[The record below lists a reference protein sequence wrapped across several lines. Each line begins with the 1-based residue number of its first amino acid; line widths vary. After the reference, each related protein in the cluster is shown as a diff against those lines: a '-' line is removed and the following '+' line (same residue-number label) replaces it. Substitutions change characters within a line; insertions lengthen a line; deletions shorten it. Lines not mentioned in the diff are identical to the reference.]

1 MMVFTNKYVYEDG
14 FELNFFFSL
23 NKKEREKGE
32 GRREKGYCGW
42 SRDSHAVSDYTSC
55 WFKVVNKQSIG
66 HK

>member
-32 GRREKGYCGW
+32 GRREKGEELLWLVERLTC
-42 SRDSHAVSDYTSC
+42 C
-55 WFKVVNKQSIG
+55 I
-66 HK
+66 